1 MSSVVTSMPTE
12 RTVLSTLVNLIA
24 SRLGLE
30 HGERLL
36 L

>member
-1 MSSVVTSMPTE
+1 MARW
-12 RTVLSTLVNLIA
+12 RTVLSTLFSLIT